1 MEVPLEVSN
10 NSKVKKRKI
19 NDEQC
24 KILKPGEQDELYTYN
39 FKIIHLKHMC
49 KHYKQRISG
58 NKEVLIQRLHEFLR
72 YSIPVIK
79 IQTTY
84 KKYLL
89 CKLIIAKGPAFI
101 KRGLCVNETDF
112 FTMEPVS
119 DIEIE
124 QFVSFKDM
132 DGKIYGFDMLS
143 LHNLWIKCEKPSRNP
158 YNRNILPSDLENKC
172 NIICKLSSSYFNKVN
187 TAIEPHP
194 NTNTRDNFESRSLT
208 AFQEINALGNY
219 ADHNWFTSLTRTK
232 LITFIREITDIWL
245 YRAELIPSVKRTI
258 CPPHGNPFLNLPN
271 NTLESLG
278 TEQIKDISIT
288 IIEKMVLSATDASN
302 RSLGSYFILCALTLV
317 SDSAASS
324 FPWLYQSVVQY

>member
-1 MEVPLEVSN
+1 MQTSLEVSSS
-10 NSKVKKRKI
+10 SKVKKRKI
-19 NDEQC
+19 NEELC
-24 KILKPGEQDELYTYN
+24 KILEPGEQDQLYTFN
-39 FKIIHLKHMC
+39 FKIIHLKDMC
-49 KHYKQRISG
+49 KHYNQRTSG
-58 NKEVLIQRLHEFLR
+58 KKEVLVQRLYDFLR
-72 YSIPVIK
+72 YSLPVKK
-79 IQTTY
+79 IQTIY
-84 KKYLL
+84 RRYLL
-89 CKLIIAKGPAFI
+89 CKLINAKGPAFI

-112 FTMEPVS
+112 LTMEPVR

-143 LHNLWIKCEKPSRNP
+143 LYNLWIKCDKPSRNP
-158 YNRNILPSDLENKC
+158 YNRNILPLDLENKC
-172 NIICKLSSSYFNKVN
+172 NIICKFSSSYFNKVN

-194 NTNTRDNFESRSLT
+194 NSNDNFESRALS

-232 LITFIREITDIWL
+232 MITFIREITDIWL

-271 NTLESLG
+271 NALESLG
-278 TEQIKDISIT
+278 TDQIRHISIT
-288 IIEKMVLSATDASN
+288 IIERMVLSASDASN